1 MIRSI
6 TAILLFSFGL
16 VACQKKENKLIIE
29 GELSNLMSPYIIAS
43 SRLSDTIHVD
53 TILVDKNGKFSYF
66 QNVDTTTIVTF
77 YFNDFSSSTIVFSD
91 KGINKINMKGD
102 ADLSDLIEVKGGE
115 INNDLTK
122 FKRENETLLKQ
133 RSLLYKRI
141 HFENDTLLNSANF
154 ISEKEETATLN
165 SLNHELAQKA
175 EEFIVSNPEKIS
187 SIILINEFFKNN
199 ENTETLSRVLEYL
212 EGDALNSSLAFRL
225 KNYNEKLKLSSEG
238 AQMPYFKLK
247 DDNDE
252 YLESSDFI
260 DKYLLLSFLSS
271 NSDESKENIEILKD
285 TYHSLDSLD
294 IKFLSVYIDSDTLPI
309 TNTSL
314 DSIPWKVIIE
324 DKSWGS
330 DIVEA
335 YNIHYLPFN
344 ILIDPTG
351 KIVTRDI
358 PISDVKNL
366 VNKKTEKSKN

>member
-6 TAILLFSFGL
+6 TAILLFSFVL
-16 VACQKKENKLIIE
+16 VACQKKENSLVIE

-77 YFNDFSSSTIVFSD
+77 YFNDFSSSTIVFLD

-141 HFENDTLLNSANF
+141 HFENDTLLNSGNF

-175 EEFIVSNPEKIS
+175 EEFILSNPEKIS
-187 SIILINEFFKNN
+187 SVILINEFFKNN
-199 ENTETLSRVLEYL
+199 ENPETLSRVLEYL

-309 TNTSL
+309 TNISL

-351 KIVTRDI
+351 KIVTRDV

-366 VNKKTEKSKN
+366 INKKTEKSKN

>member
-1 MIRSI
+1 M
-6 TAILLFSFGL
+6 ILLSCKKDEKRL
-16 VACQKKENKLIIE
+16 VIE
-29 GELSNLMSPYIIAS
+29 GELSNLVTPYIIAS
-43 SRLSDTIHVD
+43 SHASGAIHVD

-141 HFENDTLLNSANF
+141 HFKNDTLLNSANF

-187 SIILINEFFKNN
+187 SVILINEFFKNN

-309 TNTSL
+309 TNISL